1 MPGGPHGD
9 RRGEITMRII
19 SEQDAI
25 DVYIAAAMHVSDG
38 WPMPPGAAIVEE
50 IGRNVY
56 RINSPEQRDN
66 RGQFLPA
73 SATCAYNEDAQ
84 EWVVKFP
91 DDQIVKLRDVDG
103 ELSVV
108 TE

>member
-1 MPGGPHGD
+1 V
-9 RRGEITMRII
+9 RIL
-19 SEQDAI
+19 SKKDAI
-25 DVYIAAAMHVSDG
+25 DVYIVAAMYASDG
-38 WPMPPGAAIVEE
+38 WPMQPSAASVEE

-66 RGQFLPA
+66 RGKSLPS

-84 EWVVKFP
+84 EWLVTFP
-91 DDQIVKLRDVDG
+91 DDQIVKLRDVNG
-103 ELSVV
+103 QLSVV